1 MAGTHNVNNSVF
13 LEKAGLFQL
22 NVLSA
27 VVLTPGG
34 RCAGGSRGGGE
45 PAPGAAL
52 YGSRSPLEP
61 LF

>member
-13 LEKAGLFQL
+13 PERAGLFQL

-52 YGSRSPLEP
+52 YGS
-61 LF
+61 